1 MNLFRRRLAA
11 LVLLCASACG
21 PPPLPGPFTRQD
33 IAAIADP
40 ADGAET
46 RVQSL
51 YHWFKPNRDPR
62 VRPPA
67 WVDAE
72 MPELLKPVY
81 HDPEDG
87 ALTEAQL
94 WQAPSA
100 VLYSFFETT
109 RKTFPPVYGGFLVK
123 PAALARDYSTES
135 EDMKFAVGRLRS
147 LHLERS
153 LGGRASRAIAL
164 LEDVSRQID
173 GLAGS
178 LTAGDD
184 SRFAPSVLA
193 VAYDA
198 RRLENVLKS
207 PPR

>member
-1 MNLFRRRLAA
+1 MNPLRRAA
-11 LVLLCASACG
+11 AACG
-21 PPPLPGPFTRQD
+21 LLVAAACGRPPLPGPFTRQD

-46 RVQSL
+46 RVQNL
-51 YHWFKPNRDPR
+51 YHWFTPDRDAQ

-67 WVDAE
+67 WLDAE
-72 MPELLKPVY
+72 MPSLRKPAY
-81 HDPEDG
+81 RDPEDG
-87 ALTEAQL
+87 TLTEAQL

-123 PAALARDYSTES
+123 PAALARDYRNES
-135 EDMKFAVGRLRS
+135 ENMKFSVRRLRS

-153 LGGRASRAIAL
+153 LGGRGGRAIVL
-164 LEDVSRQID
+164 LEDASAQID

-178 LTAGDD
+178 LAAGDD
-184 SRFAPSVLA
+184 SRFTASVLA

-198 RRLENVLKS
+198 RLLEDALKS
-207 PPR
+207 SPR